1 MWGVNVL
8 VIIGIILF
16 VIFIRRKGGGGGFT
30 AGASGFFYSGGL
42 VDTDLVEAAE
52 VVLEDLAA
60 EALAEV
66 APEEIGKTKFIY
78 LFIYLSKQSGFLN
91 VYPQTCPYFF

>member
-1 MWGVNVL
+1 MADLQPEQAVFSTVE
-8 VIIGIILF
+8 V
-16 VIFIRRKGGGGGFT
+16 
-30 AGASGFFYSGGL
+30 L

>member
-1 MWGVNVL
+1 MADLQPEQAVFSTVE
-8 VIIGIILF
+8 V
-16 VIFIRRKGGGGGFT
+16 
-30 AGASGFFYSGGL
+30 L

-78 LFIYLSKQSGFLN
+78 LFI
-91 VYPQTCPYFF
+91 